1 MRDVSVVFIFAGC
14 PPSELLEL
22 RRFGYLLASTADCQ
36 GVERV
41 ADAEAY
47 VRGRF
52 ALVVGDVELAKRLG
66 VGHMTLGEALEF
78 LKWVQSTKVALTS
91 SASVAV

>member
-22 RRFGYLLASTADCQ
+22 RRLGYLLASTADCQ

-52 ALVVGDVELAKRLG
+52 AMVVGSEELAKRLD
-66 VGHMTLGEALEF
+66 VGYMTWDEALEF
-78 LKWVQSTKVALTS
+78 LKWLRSTA
-91 SASVAV
+91 AY